1 MSWSRAG
8 MIRKN
13 VLVAVLVFCLI
24 GGGIALLPGQ
34 NPAKHVF
41 FSTHA
46 AGQVEILAHGGG
58 QGVAPTNTL
67 LALQTA
73 ARDGADIVE
82 IDVQLTK
89 DNVLIVHHDDTLD
102 AATDLSGPIASLT
115 WAQIAALDKGGRAI
129 INGRT
134 FSGTAAKVA
143 RLDDVLA
150 ALPNRR
156 WNIEIKNNSAIGGD
170 QTCQSIKRAGL
181 ARLVLVASFHDSAM
195 ASFRAACPQVAT
207 SMAPNEIRKF
217 VFGAH
222 LRLARFVN
230 TPAVAVQVP
239 VAAGGFDLTDA
250 RFVAALKARN
260 IKLHYWTI
268 NEPSQMRALIDAG
281 ADGLLT
287 DFVVR
292 GREAVKAKRRDLPA
306 PAPSRP

>member
-1 MSWSRAG
+1 MTNR
-8 MIRKN
+8 N
-13 VLVAVLVFCLI
+13 VFLAVLVLLLI
-24 GGGIALLPGQ
+24 GGGITLLPGQ
-34 NPAKHVF
+34 KPAKHAI
-41 FSTHA
+41 FSNHTP
-46 AGQVEILAHGGG
+46 GQVDIFAHGGG

-73 ARDGADIVE
+73 TRDGADVLE

-89 DNVLIVHHDDTLD
+89 DNVLVVHHDDTLD
-102 AATDLSGPIASLT
+102 RTTDLSGPVASLT
-115 WAQIAALDKGGRAI
+115 WAQIVAHDQGGAVLIDKRI
-129 INGRT
+129 
-134 FSGTAAKVA
+134 FSGTATKVA

-150 ALPNRR
+150 ALPNQI
-156 WNIEIKNNSAIGGD
+156 WNIEIKNNSLIGAN

-181 ARLVLVASFHDSAM
+181 TDAVLVASFHDAVM
-195 ASFRAACPQVAT
+195 ATFRAACPQVAT
-207 SMAPNEIRKF
+207 SMAPNEIRTF
-217 VFGAH
+217 VIASH
-222 LRLARFVN
+222 LRLARFMK

-239 VAAGGFDLTDA
+239 VATGGFDLTDA

-268 NEPSQMRALIDAG
+268 NAPSQMEALIDAG

-292 GREAVKAKRRDLPA
+292 GRAAVDVKRRGLPA